1 VLDWEQYIAPMTFAY
16 STNYQR
22 TIKKSSFEVT
32 FGIKPRASHNPN
44 PDLRLQY
51 GEDLG
56 TEMFQRLKICQELE
70 KIRSYAEKVYQ
81 ESLMHYQPISRFEKG
96 RRICKINHRPKLLSY
111 SKIRKINRLFSRG
124 SLLIDEGLTDVCIR
138 NIQMPK

>member
-1 VLDWEQYIAPMTFAY
+1 MLSSLLDWEQYIAPMMFAY

-70 KIRSYAEKVYQ
+70 KNQVICRKSI
-81 ESLMHYQPISRFEKG
+81 P
-96 RRICKINHRPKLLSY
+96 RILDALPTNI
-111 SKIRKINRLFSRG
+111 KIRKRQKNMQ
-124 SLLIDEGLTDVCIR
+124 D
-138 NIQMPK
+138 